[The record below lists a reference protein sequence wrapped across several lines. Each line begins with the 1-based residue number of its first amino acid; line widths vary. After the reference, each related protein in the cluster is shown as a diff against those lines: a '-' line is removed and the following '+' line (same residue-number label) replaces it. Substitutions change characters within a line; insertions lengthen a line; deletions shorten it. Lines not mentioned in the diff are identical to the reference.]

1 MRSKTATWFECKV
14 RFEKTMEDGMPRKVT
29 EVYVVDAVSFG
40 EGEAKVRE
48 ELSAYVDG
56 EIEVVGMKI
65 APYKEVF
72 FADSDTAD
80 AWYCVKLNFIT
91 IDEKTDK
98 EKKTSVT
105 YLINAGS
112 IDSAKKSV
120 DEIMGQT
127 MIDYKTTNLAETRI
141 EDVFE

>member
-1 MRSKTATWFECKV
+1 
-14 RFEKTMEDGMPRKVT
+14 MPRMVT
-29 EVYVVDAVSFG
+29 VVYVVDAVSFG
-40 EGEAKVRE
+40 EGEAKVKE
-48 ELSAYVDG
+48 ALSPYISG
-56 EIEVVGMKI
+56 EMEVVGMKI

-72 FADSDTAD
+72 FADSDMAD

-120 DEIMGQT
+120 DDIMGQT